1 MAVVKHRLTEEEF
14 LCLPDDGR
22 KYELVDGEAKVVPTN
37 FEHDMIGAIIISYLM
52 QHAKGH
58 GAVTTGQTGF
68 RMASGNIRCPDVSF
82 TLKERLPDGKVP
94 RTMGDAAPDFCVEI
108 ISPTEFKAPP
118 QEALSSP
125 SEDLADIQ
133 KKLSEYFASGAR
145 LVWHVFPETQ
155 SVVVYRSSYEKTV
168 FTTDSTLDTGD
179 ILPGFQCPVADL
191 FAVD

>member
-1 MAVVKHRLTEEEF
+1 MAAVKHRLTEEEF
-14 LCLPDDGR
+14 LRLPDDGR
-22 KYELVDGEAKVVPTN
+22 KYELVNGEAKVVPTN

-68 RMASGNIRCPDVSF
+68 RMVGGNIRCPDVSF
-82 TLKERLPDGKVP
+82 TIKERLPDGKVP
-94 RTMGDAAPDFCVEI
+94 RTMGDGAPDFCVEI
-108 ISPTEFKAPP
+108 ISP
-118 QEALSSP
+118 

-133 KKLSEYFASGAR
+133 RKLAEYFSSGAR

-155 SVVVYRSSYEKTV
+155 SVAVYRSPYEKIV
-168 FTTDSTLDTGD
+168 FTSESSLDASD